1 MARGRVSFKERD
13 LARAMRAARR
23 SGVPL
28 ERVEIDREG
37 RIILVPGKPGEAVE
51 VEAAKP
57 NSQNSLDDELAE
69 WEARRSGQD

>member
-37 RIILVPGKPGEAVE
+37 RIILVPGKPGEAAPVDRNE
-51 VEAAKP
+51 WDDDAA
-57 NSQNSLDDELAE
+57 
-69 WEARRSGQD
+69 